1 MFFFIFVLG
10 PNACIKLSF
19 HFFLPGINRN
29 LKTKR
34 PLSSPGS
41 RILRN
46 MASYSFSC
54 ANAFLCQLMRCARSW
69 LGERVAICAK
79 GRLLNWR
86 HICAARK
93 CLSIAQ
99 SWRPLELHFMYL
111 FNYGVYVHCY
121 LVHCNLVQLYRST
134 LVQYLVSDSF
144 DNSARIHRRQCNEDM
159 EIN

>member
-1 MFFFIFVLG
+1 MLG

-19 HFFLPGINRN
+19 LFFLPRINRN

-34 PLSSPGS
+34 PLSSPGD
-41 RILRN
+41 RILQN
-46 MASYSFSC
+46 MDSYSF
-54 ANAFLCQLMRCARSW
+54 FLCNCVSLSADEMCEKLIGWTCCNLR
-69 LGERVAICAK
+69 K

-99 SWRPLELHFMYL
+99 SWRPLELHSMYL
-111 FNYGVYVHCY
+111 FNCGVYVHCY
-121 LVHCNLVQLYRST
+121 LVHCNLVQRYRGT